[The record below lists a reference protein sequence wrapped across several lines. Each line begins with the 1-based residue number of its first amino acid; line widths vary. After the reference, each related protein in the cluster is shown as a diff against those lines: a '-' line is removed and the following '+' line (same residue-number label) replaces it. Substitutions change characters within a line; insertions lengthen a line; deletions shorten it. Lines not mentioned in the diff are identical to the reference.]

1 MTNPT
6 DTFAGDD
13 LRPLDRADGTLGVT
27 QIGEGVRQI
36 AEDGSET
43 MVINPEEN
51 QLNVDPE
58 AMVDGFTVP
67 TNALLDPLGAGT
79 FVMRVYRGSEL
90 CPGHV
95 HPDRVEP
102 SAAFV
107 PASASA

>member
-1 MTNPT
+1 M
-6 DTFAGDD
+6 
-13 LRPLDRADGTLGVT
+13 T

-43 MVINPEEN
+43 MVINPDEN

-79 FVMRVYRGSEL
+79 FVMRGGSEL
-90 CPGHV
+90 LAQGTFILT
-95 HPDRVEP
+95 E
-102 SAAFV
+102 
-107 PASASA
+107 